1 MGRGKAVEGEEESGL
16 MRLTE
21 YIVKKRM
28 NLSINAKD
36 KNLAIR
42 QVAELLGSSG
52 MVKDLPT
59 AVARVLERESYESCG
74 IGHGI
79 AIPHARCTGLKNLAC
94 AIGRLKKPV
103 DFLSFDKE
111 PVNLVFVIL
120 YSTETTAKY
129 LLFVSS
135 LTRMLQKEE
144 VRQKLL
150 RAKTPAEFYSV
161 FEKADAESGELPAE
175 KPARSKKAKP
185 VGATAQEHPEM
196 LLLIRLQRLE
206 TLREGVPKKKA
217 AAIQPQIDN
226 LRACIN
232 SDTLRH
238 FDMLMKRSKL
248 AVVAA
253 EGAMCQGCNMKLPSA
268 FVQELRKGDKLAAC
282 PSCKRFLFFVGEKE

>member
-1 MGRGKAVEGEEESGL
+1 LGPTKVAEGEEEKGI

-21 YIVKKRM
+21 YIVKKRIK
-28 NLSINAKD
+28 LSLNAKD
-36 KNLAIR
+36 KNTAIR
-42 QVAELLGSSG
+42 QVAELLGGSG
-52 MVKDLPT
+52 IVKDLPT

-74 IGHGI
+74 IGHGV
-79 AIPHARCTGLKNLAC
+79 AIPHARCSGLKNLGC

-103 DFLSFDKE
+103 DFLSFDGE
-111 PVNLVFVIL
+111 PVSLVFVIL

-129 LLFVSS
+129 LLFISS

-144 VRQKLL
+144 VRLKLL
-150 RAKTPAEFYSV
+150 HAKTPADFYSV
-161 FEKADAESGELPAE
+161 FEEADVESGELPPK
-175 KPARSKKAKP
+175 KPARRRKAKAASA
-185 VGATAQEHPEM
+185 GQEPPEM

-206 TLREGVPKKKA
+206 TLKQGVSKKKA
-217 AAIQPQIDN
+217 GAIQPQIDN

-248 AVVAA
+248 AVVAV
-253 EGAMCQGCNMKLPSA
+253 EGAMCQGCNMKLHSA
-268 FVQELRKGDKLAAC
+268 FAQELRKGDKLAAC